1 MGFLDK
7 IIAAIVALV
16 ALKILYSIISKVFLS
31 GMKFTKFIKVI
42 VNKIKILKEKKKGCG
57 NSEW

>member
-31 GMKFTKFIKVI
+31 GMKFTRAIKYI
-42 VNKIKILKEKKKGCG
+42 SNKIRGIKNKKKGCAD
-57 NSEW
+57 NE